1 MGAGRRQRVREKVHL
16 NGIAG
21 LAPHEILE
29 FMLYPYVPQKDT
41 VPIAHALLDEFGT
54 MDNVLHATEEA
65 LLTVPGMPK
74 LAALTFPQL
83 RHIIARAAT
92 DAAVDRGRITDAVS
106 AAKYFNAMIGG
117 EKVEKTVAVFL
128 TNRGKIICARE
139 LNSGTPVET
148 DVEIRKIASAALN
161 TNAAAV
167 ILGHNH
173 PSGDVTP
180 SEADISSTEFLG
192 KILRPLGVALLD
204 HLVVSGNK
212 YHSMLRGGSFRERVG
227 RGSLNETGA
236 PFAYDTEGKDMQK

>member
-1 MGAGRRQRVREKVHL
+1 MGAGRRQRMREKVHL

-41 VPIAHALLDEFGT
+41 VPIARALLDEFGT
-54 MDNVLHATEEA
+54 LDNVLHASEDA
-65 LLTVPGMPK
+65 LLNVPGMPK

-83 RHIIARAAT
+83 RHIVSRAAT
-92 DAAVDRGRITDAVS
+92 DAAADRGKITDAAG
-106 AAKYFNAMIGG
+106 AAKYFGALIGG
-117 EKVEKTVAVFL
+117 EKIEKAVAVFL

-139 LNSGTPVET
+139 INSGTPVET

-180 SEADISSTEFLG
+180 SEADVGSTELLG
-192 KILRPLGVALLD
+192 NILRPLGVALLD
-204 HLVVSGNK
+204 HIVVSGEK
-212 YHSMLRGGSFRERVG
+212 YHSMLRGGSFGASAG
-227 RGSLNETGA
+227 RGSLNEAGA
-236 PFAYDTEGKDMQK
+236 PFGYDGKDAE